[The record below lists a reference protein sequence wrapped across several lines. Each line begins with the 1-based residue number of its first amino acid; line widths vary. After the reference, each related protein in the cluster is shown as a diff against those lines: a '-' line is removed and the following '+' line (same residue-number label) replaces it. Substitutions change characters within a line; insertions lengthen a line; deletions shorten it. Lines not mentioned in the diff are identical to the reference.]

1 MEERRHLAS
10 ELALVL
16 VAAVWGFAFVAQR
29 AGMDHVGPFTYN
41 GVRFLLGFA
50 ALLPLIGARRAAARR
65 EARAAGTPTPPA
77 FDRSL
82 LVAVPAAALALFSGA
97 TLQQVGMQWTSAGK
111 AGFITGLYVVFVP
124 IAAFLGGRRT
134 GARIWIGAALAI
146 PGLWLLS
153 AGADLSM
160 GKGDLIVLAGA
171 FFWTAH
177 ILVVDRWAS
186 RVDPIEL
193 AAGQFLLVG
202 LATLALAF
210 LFERPSLAAI
220 RSAAIPILYGGLGS
234 IGVGYT
240 LQMVAQ
246 KRAHPARASLI
257 MSLEAPFAALGGGL
271 ILGERLAGRALAGA
285 ALMLAGMVLA
295 QLPARRRPAGGLEG
309 TPV

>member
-41 GVRFLLGFA
+41 GVRFLLGFI
-50 ALLPLIGARRAAARR
+50 ALLPLIAARRAAVRR
-65 EARAAGTPTPPA
+65 QAFAAGENLPPA
-77 FDRSL
+77 FDRRL
-82 LVAVPAAALALFSGA
+82 LAAVPLAALALFAGA

-124 IAAFLGGRRT
+124 VAAFFSGKRT
-134 GARIWIGAALAI
+134 GARIWLGAALAI

-153 AGADLSM
+153 AGADFSI

-202 LATLALAF
+202 LATLVLAF
-210 LFERPSLAAI
+210 LLEEPGVAAI
-220 RSAAIPILYGGLGS
+220 RAAAIPILYGGLGS

-295 QLPARRRPAGGLEG
+295 QLPARKRPAGGLEG
-309 TPV
+309 APV